1 MKSTYIVLLWLIT
14 ITAWCIP
21 AQPVQKTVK
30 GSDGAP
36 LTIVLHGDEN
46 CHFYTTLDGVPV
58 IHDESNDCWV
68 LAPQL
73 ADSISTVWSTRLHS
87 RNAHRVIRA
96 AAKRRRT
103 RSAQAIY
110 TTQKKGLVILVNF
123 PDKYMKSTSTLT
135 KFQQMFN
142 QEGYSGN
149 NNQGSVRDYFHDQSY
164 GAFDLTFDV
173 VGPVTASKEMAYYGE
188 NDGAGDDM
196 HPAQLV
202 SEACQLASKNY
213 DLTWSDYDWDGD
225 DEIEQVYVIY
235 AGYGEYAGAD
245 SNTIWPHE
253 WTLKEAQRCNDGDG
267 PISIDGCTINTYAIS
282 CELSGAAGST
292 MNSVGIACHEFSHCL
307 GLPDFYSTNYSK
319 SFGMGAWDIMS
330 HGEFNGPNGRGEC
343 PPPFTAYERW
353 FCGWLEP
360 IVLRN
365 DQTITNMPDLQDEPV
380 AYLIR
385 NEAYPSEYFLLENR
399 QPKRWGTYVENNMGM
414 HGMLVCHVDE
424 DDEAWRLN
432 KVNTI
437 SSHPRMTIIPAN
449 QTYGIWHSSSYQTS
463 AAQYSGQPFPG
474 TEDVTM
480 LDSLSH
486 PQYAGTL
493 FHDNAHGTRALPFTL
508 SNISESNGL
517 ISFQFS
523 IPDNQSLP
531 DDIKGVRTEEKD
543 KKSRS
548 ILFPVT
554 SDIYITQDGRK
565 VLVR

>member
-1 MKSTYIVLLWLIT
+1 MLWLLA

-21 AQPVQKTVK
+21 AQPIQKTVK
-30 GSDGAP
+30 GSDGTP

-46 CHFYTTLDGVPV
+46 HHFYTTLDGVPV
-58 IHDESNDCWV
+58 IPDEVNDCWV

-87 RNAHRVIRA
+87 RNVHRVIRA
-96 AAKRRRT
+96 AAKRRSI
-103 RSAQAIY
+103 RSAQAIH
-110 TTQKKGLVILVNF
+110 TTQKKGLVLLVNF

-173 VGPVTASKEMAYYGE
+173 VGPVTVSKEMAYYGE

-202 SEACQLASKNY
+202 AEACQLASKNY
-213 DLTWSDYDWDGD
+213 DLTWSDYDWDRDG
-225 DEIEQVYVIY
+225 EIEQVYVIY
-235 AGYGEYAGAD
+235 AGYGEHAGAA
-245 SNTIWPHE
+245 SNTIWSHE
-253 WTLKEAQRCNDGDG
+253 WTLEEAQRYKDGDG
-267 PISIDGCTINTYAIS
+267 PISINGCTINTYAIS
-282 CELSGAAGST
+282 SELSGATGST

-330 HGEFNGPNGRGEC
+330 HGEYNGPNGYGEC

-360 IVLRN
+360 IVLKS
-365 DQTITNMPDLQDEPV
+365 DQAITEMPDLQDEPV

-399 QPKRWGTYVENNMGM
+399 QPNRWGTYVEKNTGM

-424 DDEAWRLN
+424 DDNAWRLN
-432 KVNTI
+432 IVNTS

-449 QTYGIWHSSSYQTS
+449 QTYGSWRSDRYYTS
-463 AAQYSGQPFPG
+463 DTQYRGQLFPG
-474 TEDVTM
+474 SQDVTV

-493 FHDNAHGTRALPFTL
+493 FHDNTHGTRALPFTL
-508 SNISESNGL
+508 SNISESDGL

-523 IPDNQSLP
+523 IPGNQSLP
-531 DDIKGVRTEEKD
+531 DAIKMIRTEEKD
-543 KKSRS
+543 KRSNS

-554 SDIYITQDGRK
+554 SDIYITPDGKK
-565 VLVR
+565 VLIR

>member
-1 MKSTYIVLLWLIT
+1 MLWLLA

-21 AQPVQKTVK
+21 AQPIQKTVK
-30 GSDGAP
+30 GSDGTP

-46 CHFYTTLDGVPV
+46 YHFYTTLDGVPV
-58 IHDESNDCWV
+58 IPDEVNDCWV

-96 AAKRRRT
+96 AAKRRSI
-103 RSAQAIY
+103 RSAQAIH
-110 TTQKKGLVILVNF
+110 TTQKKGLVLLVNF

-142 QEGYSGN
+142 QEGYSSN

-202 SEACQLASKNY
+202 AEACQLASKNY

-225 DEIEQVYVIY
+225 GEIEQVYVIY
-235 AGYGEYAGAD
+235 AGYGEHAGAA
-245 SNTIWPHE
+245 SNTIWSHE
-253 WTLKEAQRCNDGDG
+253 WTLEEAQRYNDGDG
-267 PISIDGCTINTYAIS
+267 PISINGCTINTYAIS
-282 CELSGAAGST
+282 SELSGATGST

-319 SFGMGAWDIMS
+319 SYGMGAWDIMS
-330 HGEFNGPNGRGEC
+330 HGEYNGPNGYGEC

-360 IVLRN
+360 IVLKS
-365 DQTITNMPDLQDEPV
+365 DQAITEMPDLQDEPV

-399 QPKRWGTYVENNMGM
+399 QPNRWGTYVEKNTGM

-424 DDEAWRLN
+424 DDNAWRLN
-432 KVNTI
+432 IVNKS

-449 QTYGIWHSSSYQTS
+449 QTYGSWRSDRYYTS
-463 AAQYSGQPFPG
+463 DTQYRGQLFPG
-474 TEDVTM
+474 SQDVTV

-493 FHDNAHGTRALPFTL
+493 FHDNTHGTRALPFTL
-508 SNISESNGL
+508 SNISESDGL

-523 IPDNQSLP
+523 IPGNQSLP
-531 DDIKGVRTEEKD
+531 DAIKMIRTEEKD
-543 KKSRS
+543 KRSNS

-554 SDIYITQDGRK
+554 SDIYITPDGKK
-565 VLVR
+565 VLIR

>member
-1 MKSTYIVLLWLIT
+1 MKYIYIAILWLLA

-21 AQPVQKTVK
+21 AQPIQKTVK
-30 GSDGAP
+30 GPDGAP

-46 CHFYTTLDGVPV
+46 YHFYTTLDGVPV
-58 IHDESNDCWV
+58 IPDEVNDCWV

-96 AAKRRRT
+96 AAKRRST
-103 RSAQAIY
+103 RSAQAIP
-110 TTQKKGLVILVNF
+110 TTQKKGLVLLVNF
-123 PDKYMKSTSTLT
+123 PDMYMKSTSTLT
-135 KFQQMFN
+135 KFRQMFN

-149 NNQGSVRDYFHDQSY
+149 NSQGSVHDYFHDQSY

-188 NDGAGDDM
+188 NDDAGEDM

-202 SEACQLASKNY
+202 AEACQLARNNY

-225 DEIEQVYVIY
+225 GEIEQVYVIY
-235 AGYGEYAGAD
+235 AGYGEHAGAAP
-245 SNTIWPHE
+245 NTIWPHE
-253 WTLKEAQRCNDGDG
+253 WTLKDAQKCNDGDG

-282 CELSGAAGST
+282 SELSGAVGST
-292 MNSVGIACHEFSHCL
+292 MNSVGVACHEFSHCL

-330 HGEFNGPNGRGEC
+330 HGEYNGPNGRGEC

-353 FCGWLEP
+353 FCGWFEP
-360 IVLRN
+360 IVLKS
-365 DQTITNMPDLQDEPV
+365 DQAITEMPDLQDEPV

-399 QPKRWGTYVENNMGM
+399 QPNRWGTYVDKSTGM

-424 DDEAWRLN
+424 DEDAWRLN
-432 KVNTI
+432 RVNTS

-449 QTYGIWHSSSYQTS
+449 QTYGSWRSSEYDTS
-463 AAQYSGQPFPG
+463 ETQYRGQPFPG
-474 TEDVTM
+474 SQDVTV

-493 FHDNAHGTRALPFTL
+493 FHNNTHGTRALPFTL
-508 SNISESNGL
+508 SNISESDGL

-523 IPDNQSLP
+523 IPGNQSLP
-531 DDIKGVRTEEKD
+531 DAIKMIRTEEKD
-543 KKSRS
+543 KRSNS

-554 SDIYITQDGRK
+554 SDIYITQDGEK
-565 VLVR
+565 VLIR